1 MDDSSLISQIS
12 VMHQQ
17 ENSTSYRFVDYMS
30 TETNVLRPPDREA
43 LCNWGYQTV
52 AACNGVNRSTAAKA
66 ISFFDRFLGTS
77 APAAQQAL
85 ADVGD
90 SQLAFVAC
98 LVIALK
104 VHPGFN
110 VETNFVSNVVC
121 GNIYDASE
129 IIAMELHVLQALG
142 WKLNGPTPH
151 DFIDYYLEL
160 DPSIEEVHRDFLI
173 SFSKGLADLALMK
186 YTLAL
191 QRPSEVAFASIF
203 CALHYAEFDVTES
216 LSIIQMVS
224 GLDQNDKRLSSLIRC
239 MISLV
244 HEFLSDRNGAR
255 SNNSPV
261 YS

>member
-110 VETNFVSNVVC
+110 VETDFVSNVVC

-151 DFIDYYLEL
+151 DFIDY
-160 DPSIEEVHRDFLI
+160 
-173 SFSKGLADLALMK
+173 
-186 YTLAL
+186 
-191 QRPSEVAFASIF
+191 
-203 CALHYAEFDVTES
+203 
-216 LSIIQMVS
+216 
-224 GLDQNDKRLSSLIRC
+224 
-239 MISLV
+239 
-244 HEFLSDRNGAR
+244 
-255 SNNSPV
+255 
-261 YS
+261 